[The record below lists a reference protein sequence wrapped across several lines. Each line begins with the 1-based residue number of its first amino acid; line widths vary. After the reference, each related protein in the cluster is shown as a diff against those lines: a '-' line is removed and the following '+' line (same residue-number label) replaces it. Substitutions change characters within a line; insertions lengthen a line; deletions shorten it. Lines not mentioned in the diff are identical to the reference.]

1 MKFIPTLRVI
11 VTAKKHYDSNVGEKE
26 DGKEERKKE
35 KGKGKKRETGWG
47 EEGGKRKSLFERKCE
62 YNKRIDWFC
71 RGYAPIGLH
80 SARKKAANNFSIVD

>member
-47 EEGGKRKSLFERKCE
+47 GGGRKEEVSVRKEM
-62 YNKRIDWFC
+62 RIQ
-71 RGYAPIGLH
+71 
-80 SARKKAANNFSIVD
+80 